1 MLHLRELGDLTVD
14 ARARSWAGRIG
25 GVGTAAVLLATAAWD
40 LGDTRQVS
48 LLLIV
53 PLVGAGLALGAA
65 GLAPWG
71 RLPRSALLAWPLTV
85 LVGLLVMAA
94 AGSRSADVFVGSIT
108 LTFLFVGVTQAPRTG
123 YLLLPLAAVTWW
135 LARGLPLS
143 QGLVRLAIIVAVWVL
158 VAEVPARLLQRL
170 QRMQVMLTVR
180 AGTDALTG
188 LHNRYTLPAA
198 LRALLPGDSVIL
210 LDLDNFKEFN
220 DRHGHQAGDVVLAE
234 FGAFL
239 ARTVRSSD
247 MAFRYGGE
255 EFLLLLVDTPASEAQ
270 HLVERAASAWALGT
284 ELTFSAGVATATTAG
299 DEGVV
304 RQADA
309 ALYSAK
315 AAGRATCR
323 VHELALD

>member
-1 MLHLRELGDLTVD
+1 MLHLRALDDLTVD
-14 ARARSWAGRIG
+14 ERTRSWAGRIG
-25 GVGTAAVLLATAAWD
+25 GAGTAAVLLGTAGWH
-40 LGDTRQVS
+40 LGDTRQLS
-48 LLLIV
+48 LLLLV
-53 PLVGAGLALGAA
+53 PLVGAALAVAVA

-71 RLPRSALLAWPLTV
+71 RLPRRALLAWPLTV
-85 LVGLLVMAA
+85 LAGLLVMAA

-108 LTFLFVGVTQAPRTG
+108 LTFLYVGVTQVPRTG
-123 YLLLPLAAVTWW
+123 YLLVPLAALTWW

-143 QGLVRLAIIVAVWVL
+143 QGLVRLSIIVAVWVL

-170 QRMQVMLTVR
+170 RRMQVLLTVR

-198 LRALLPGDSVIL
+198 LRALLPGDTVVL

-255 EFLLLLVDTPASEAQ
+255 EFLLLLAGTSAADAQ
-270 HLVERAASAWALGT
+270 HLVERAAAAWALGT
-284 ELTFSAGVATATTAG
+284 ELTFSAGVATATTPG
-299 DEGVV
+299 DERVV
-304 RQADA
+304 HQADA

-323 VHELALD
+323 VHQLATD